1 MIKKT
6 VTLLSFLSILIATE
20 TKAAQP
26 DTTEH
31 SVTYEVRKRPDGTP
45 HFMPTHI
52 EHKTKGHA
60 HNAVMDK
67 KLAVP
72 AEKSKADAE
81 LLKQPATKHVVTY
94 HVKKNAQG
102 HAAEAKEVKHDDP
115 NHENAT
121 LFSWPV
127 TQFSSPIV
135 TQPKSITMPYG
146 PTTGFLP
153 MQIGG
158 GCSGSMACS

>member
-6 VTLLSFLSILIATE
+6 VTLLSFLSILITTE

-26 DTTEH
+26 DATEH
-31 SVTYEVRKRPDGTP
+31 KVTYEVRKKPDGTP
-45 HFMPTHI
+45 HFMPIHI

-72 AEKSKADAE
+72 AEKSKTDAE

-94 HVKKNAQG
+94 HVKKNEQG
-102 HAAEAKEVKHDDP
+102 HAAEAKEIKHDDP

-121 LFSWPV
+121 LFSLFPG
-127 TQFSSPIV
+127 SM
-135 TQPKSITMPYG
+135 TMPSGAPSFLNTPMMING
-146 PTTGFLP
+146 P
-153 MQIGG
+153 
-158 GCSGSMACS
+158 GCSGSSVCS

>member
-31 SVTYEVRKRPDGTP
+31 KVTYEVRKRPDGTP
-45 HFMPTHI
+45 HFTPTHI

-94 HVKKNAQG
+94 HIKKDKNG
-102 HAAEAKEVKHDDP
+102 HVAESKEVKHDDP
-115 NHENAT
+115 NHENTT
-121 LFSWPV
+121 LFSLHPNM
-127 TQFSSPIV
+127 
-135 TQPKSITMPYG
+135 TMPSG
-146 PTTGFLP
+146 LPAFLNIP
-153 MQIGG
+153 MMINGG
-158 GCSGSMACS
+158 GCGNSSACS

>member
-102 HAAEAKEVKHDDP
+102 HVAESKEVKHDDP

-121 LFSWPV
+121 LFSWP
-127 TQFSSPIV
+127 IV
-135 TQPKSITMPYG
+135 AQPKAIQQINSP
-146 PTTGFLP
+146 FLNMP

>member
-94 HVKKNAQG
+94 HIKKDKNG
-102 HAAEAKEVKHDDP
+102 HVAESKEVKHDDP

-135 TQPKSITMPYG
+135 TQPKTIQQINSPFLNMP
-146 PTTGFLP
+146 
-153 MQIGG
+153 MMINGG